1 MLNMNPWNTI
11 QQLEADNSSLAK
23 QAILKDALAY
33 SCPEDKQGTIADYS
47 DNDFILGIQWALDPL
62 VTFGVKQVPI
72 REGADGEGLPMKEF
86 EELASQLQHRAL
98 TGHAARDAIIQDMEM
113 ATNEQWNDWYRR
125 ILIKDL
131 RCGTGAKLI
140 NKVVPDTI
148 PLFGCMLAHDGAKH
162 PKKIEGVCYIE
173 YKYDGVRVLAIV
185 QNGDATLYSR
195 NGKLLENFPHI
206 NEALSKPEF
215 EGLVFDGEVM
225 SDDFQTLMRQVHRK
239 EGAQTEDSYL
249 AVFDMLTLEEFNE
262 GGTSMSAVDRRD
274 RLTDLSGEFNYR
286 IQLVEATLVN
296 LDLDEGQVK
305 FKDMN
310 KLALDEGYEG
320 LMIKPAHEG
329 YKCKRSHAWL
339 KIKPFIEVTLEVVGT
354 EEGTGKNEGMLG
366 ALVVEGNDDG
376 KFFHLNVGSGLTDDM
391 RKDVWAVKDAVI
403 GQLVEIR
410 ADAATQSQDAEDTWS
425 LRFPRFKTFRG
436 FELGEKL

>member
-1 MLNMNPWNTI
+1 MTFQVI
-11 QQLEADNSSLAK
+11 QKLESDNSSLFK
-23 QAILKDALAY
+23 Q
-33 SCPEDKQGTIADYS
+33 SVIADNL
-47 DNDFILGIQWALDPL
+47 DNEEFILGAKLCLDPL
-62 VTFGVKQVPI
+62 VTFGVKQVPFS
-72 REGADGEGLPMKEF
+72 ETDGEGLPWKEF
-86 EELASQLQHRAL
+86 EELAHALQTRQL
-98 TGHAARDAIIQDMEM
+98 TGHDARDAIQRDCDM

-140 NKVVPDTI
+140 NKVQKDTI

-162 PKKIEGVCYIE
+162 PKKITGECFIE
-173 YKYDGVRVLAIV
+173 YKYDGVRVIAIV

-225 SDDFQTLMRQVHRK
+225 SEDFQTLMKQVHRK

-249 AVFDMLTLEEFNE
+249 AVFDMLTLEEFNA
-262 GGTSMSAVDRRD
+262 GGTSMTAFERRE
-274 RLTDLSGEFNYR
+274 RLIGYQPLFSYR
-286 IQLVEATLVN
+286 LQLVDAVL
-296 LDLDEGQVK
+296 LDLDTDDGQAS
-305 FKDMN
+305 FKAMN
-310 KLALDEGYEG
+310 KQALAEGYEG
-320 LMIKPAHEG
+320 LMIKPINQG

-339 KIKPFIEVTLEVVGT
+339 KIKPFIEVTLKVVAL
-354 EEGTGKNEGMLG
+354 EEGTGKNEGLLG
-366 ALVVEGNDDG
+366 ALVVEGEDDG
-376 KFFHLNVGSGLTDDM
+376 KFFHLNVGSGLTDEN
-391 RKDVWAVKDAVI
+391 REQIWADQDNVI

-410 ADAATQSQDAEDTWS
+410 ADAATQSQDADETWS